1 MAQSCAL
8 AVSTIDAPHHVELNE
23 AAAGVEDIEF
33 VSPPANVSDVVD
45 DDSHGCHRRYRT
57 FSNVLATTEPV
68 AAQADED
75 GEPDEHLHLATE
87 EPTSFDEAATDPAW
101 HAAMEAEM
109 AAIED
114 NDTWEAVDLPA
125 GHRPIGL
132 KWVFKLKKDAQ
143 GSVIRHKA
151 RLVAK
156 GYVQLAGV
164 DFDEVFA
171 PVARLDSV
179 RALAAVAAH
188 EGWALHHLNVKSAF
202 LNGDLTEE
210 VYVAQPPGFTIAGR
224 VLRLHK
230 ALYSL
235 RQAPRAWNAKLDRTL
250 VALGF
255 TRCEE
260 EHGAR
265 LLEQTESFA
274 YAHAAS

>member
-1 MAQSCAL
+1 MTTSRTPSTGVSAAGAGSAQ
-8 AVSTIDAPHHVELNE
+8 

-45 DDSHGCHRRYRT
+45 DDSRGCHRRYRT
-57 FSNVLATTEPV
+57 VSNVLATTEPV

-101 HAAMEAEM
+101 RAAMEAEM

-114 NDTWEAVDLPA
+114 NGTWEAVDLPA

-156 GYVQLAGV
+156 GYVQRAGV

-188 EGWALHHLNVKSAF
+188 EGWALHHLDVKSAF

-224 VLRLHK
+224 
-230 ALYSL
+230 
-235 RQAPRAWNAKLDRTL
+235 
-250 VALGF
+250 
-255 TRCEE
+255 E
-260 EHGAR
+260 
-265 LLEQTESFA
+265 
-274 YAHAAS
+274 